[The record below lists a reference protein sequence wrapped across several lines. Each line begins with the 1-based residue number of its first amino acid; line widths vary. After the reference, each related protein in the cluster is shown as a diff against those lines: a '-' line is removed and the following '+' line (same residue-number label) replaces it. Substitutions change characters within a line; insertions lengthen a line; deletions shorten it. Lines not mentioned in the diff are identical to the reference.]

1 MTDYISTIKQA
12 KVFQDL
18 AEQENLN
25 DIFNRHLPTKQ
36 GHNYLPL
43 YQRHFEANR
52 LNVKKILEIGVESGT
67 SLRMWSEY
75 FPNAEIYGFDIEP
88 ECKLCETDRIKVII
102 GDQCSETDMEMLP
115 NGFDIIIDDGLH
127 SIKSQLSCFEF
138 LFKNKLSETGI
149 YVVEDVIGATKVLE
163 FFNNLALLNNY
174 WPGGEPGSIWSSMN
188 SFDDFLKKDMNK
200 KNENPVPINSKVKK
214 TSNLSEEDIYYI
226 KNVLGVSIYRHII
239 FIDKGKNPEQGQAS
253 LRINNPDTW
262 EAIGSVRNNFL
273 DTTSFIP
280 TSEKT
285 KLPKK

>member
-43 YQRHFEANR
+43 YQRHFETNR
-52 LNVKKILEIGVESGT
+52 LNVKKVLEIGVESGT

-102 GDQCSETDMEMLP
+102 GDQCSQTDMEMLP
-115 NGFDIIIDDGLH
+115 NDFDIIIDDGLH

-149 YVVEDVIGATKVLE
+149 YVVEDVIGATKVIE

-174 WPGGEPGSIWSSMN
+174 WPEGESGSIWSSMN
-188 SFDDFLKKDMNK
+188 SFNDFLKKDMNK
-200 KNENPVPINSKVKK
+200 K
-214 TSNLSEEDIYYI
+214 SEEDIYYI
-226 KNVLGVSIYRHII
+226 KNILGVAIYRHLI

-262 EAIGSVRNNFL
+262 KAIGSVRNNFL
-273 DTTSFIP
+273 ETTSFIP